1 MESIKLKSHIGND
14 GILQVQVPDDFK
26 NQNFEILIVFQP
38 ISNTESQEDV
48 LLDGKPESRGWCPSF
63 FETTIGR
70 WEGEPLERP
79 PQLPYEVREDLTF
92 GEKEAS

>member
-1 MESIKLKSHIGND
+1 MESIKVKSHIGDD

-38 ISNTESQEDV
+38 ISNPDSQKDNSS
-48 LLDGKPESRGWCPSF
+48 DSTPESRGWNPGF
-63 FETTIGR
+63 FETVIGR

-79 PQLPYEVREDLTF
+79 SQLPYEVRDDLTF

>member
-14 GILQVQVPDDFK
+14 GILQVQVPDDFR

-38 ISNTESQEDV
+38 ISNIESQEDV
-48 LLDGKPESRGWCPSF
+48 LLDSKPESRGWNSNF
-63 FETTIGR
+63 FETTIGS

-79 PQLPYEVREDLTF
+79 SQLPYEVREDLTF